1 MENTFGNFLH
11 NNQNAHRNADTR
23 FENADRNINRQS
35 DNRDTHNHTP
45 ENGADNNRTRS
56 GQNFEQVLERNFREA
71 FEAEFRQKQRGD
83 AFGFIKKH
91 WFKLGLLVALLFFI
105 VKKDWAKFDGIEGK
119 SSEKTEKQGSK
130 LTIAPNKSVEEVPLS
145 IGGGLTGESNKTTA
159 EMPTIDEEVKKAY
172 LRRFAQV
179 AVSERRKYGI
189 PSSVILANALRQSFA
204 GQRNTTVKLNNHFN
218 LPCTFDWSSK
228 SEKIDGECFRQ
239 YENAWVS
246 FRDHS
251 VFVTSGKFSV
261 LRKLSD
267 KDYKAWALGLQRL
280 GYPASNDNLASELIG
295 IIEQYELQV
304 LDTVK

>member
-35 DNRDTHNHTP
+35 DNRDTHNQTP
-45 ENGADNNRTRS
+45 EKEGDNTRTRS

-71 FEAEFRQKQRGD
+71 FEAEFRQKHKGN
-83 AFGFIKKH
+83 AFDFIKKH

-105 VKKDWAKFDGIEGK
+105 FKKDLTKSSDIEGRNG
-119 SSEKTEKQGSK
+119 EKTEKQGNKITS
-130 LTIAPNKSVEEVPLS
+130 APNTSVEEVPLS

-280 GYPASNDNLASELIG
+280 GYPSSNENLANELVG
-295 IIEQYELQV
+295 IIEQYGLQK
-304 LDTVK
+304 LDNVQ

>member
-11 NNQNAHRNADTR
+11 NNQNTHRNANTR
-23 FENADRNINRQS
+23 FENTDRNINRQS
-35 DNRDTHNHTP
+35 DNRDTHNQTS
-45 ENGADNNRTRS
+45 ENEADNDGTRPR
-56 GQNFEQVLERNFREA
+56 QNFEQVLERNFREA
-71 FEAEFRQKQRGD
+71 FEAEFRQKQRGN
-83 AFGFIKKH
+83 AFAFIKKY
-91 WFKLGLLVALLFFI
+91 WFTLGLGVAVLFLIF
-105 VKKDWAKFDGIEGK
+105 KKDWVKIGENDEK
-119 SSEKTEKQGSK
+119 SSEKTEKKGSK
-130 LTIAPNKSVEEVPLS
+130 LTITSNKSVEEVPLS
-145 IGGGLTGESNKTTA
+145 IGGALTTDGNKNTA

-179 AVSERRKYGI
+179 AVSERRKYGV

-204 GQRNTTVKLNNHFN
+204 GQRNTTLKLNNHFN

-280 GYPASNDNLASELIG
+280 GYPSSNDNLARELVG
-295 IIEQYELQV
+295 IIEQYGLQK
-304 LDTVK
+304 LDNVQ